1 MGNTVKEYS
10 QMIGF
15 LTRDKTSTVP
25 RSMDQEPRTNY
36 ANGLKVDPIADSD
49 LKIGQALGA
58 YRRYRKRSGRRL
70 KKDPVI
76 NFDQFFELYATENFS
91 DGGQAGQLVQPNV
104 DGSRPG
110 YQGDNKYTS
119 SKGTP
124 GVKLD
129 AKQIKNV
136 QDDLVNFDGL
146 QLTKKGNS
154 YYIRFRLQKG
164 ENKIS
169 KQVTAT
175 PENIALVKKEQKA
188 FMKTNYPNVL
198 SNADFEQLRMLDEN
212 INLTVPEFTE
222 VLNNKNKTTINGLPW
237 NKATVQK
244 LQGDLQLND
253 AVRPEFKGKKR
264 KINVAKKI
272 VRDFNPAELKRLNE
286 IPDIDLRNKAIR
298 KKASDITGQ
307 SSQLQKTGTLQG
319 ITKNREG
326 SLWKNYY
333 ESSKRN
339 NRIKLGGTFNGK
351 DLSFRKNWPR
361 KVDGSINWF
370 IKDTKTNKPA
380 WQMLEFIDTQTPKGE
395 VKFTYDGLQNQV
407 DDAFGKG
414 HFARSTNAYS
424 SGRELYG
431 KNIMFEGKMQ
441 PMGRVIAKQTI
452 INNYKANNNGKV
464 PTEKYIQDRIRIN
477 TPTQVHHTKGIGND
491 PYTVQLVSR
500 DANQKLNAAE
510 LTYNGEIRKAKGDP
524 TKIKNLNSEFK
535 KTINQLSN
543 DYGGIKYDVDGKTV
557 GRAAT
562 GESSYTS
569 AIKESGIS
577 QKMQNK
583 LLEQIASKNPK
594 VAERVAIQFNS
605 GIPVDQ
611 IMKEL
616 SRVPGMNKLARGFM
630 KVGGPFEVAI
640 VGLDA
645 FNEFSKGKTGK
656 QSLQTAL
663 SNLSFGAYEGGK
675 REDMN
680 VLLNTAENLNLD
692 TAGFNEVRELQYL
705 QKKISEDKKL
715 LSDMAYY
722 NKDQGGKNL
731 KGSFDLKTRADDLT
745 KLENEFASR
754 VDTLEEKVDIKT
766 LVDNYNKTTQSLAE
780 QQFDKSKESRADRVY
795 PEMGTLGSDIM
806 TTIMNPVQSFLP
818 QNLMETGLGPIN
830 NVTRP
835 YVRAAAKYLDFM
847 KPTSDAAI
855 LSSKD
860 QDYRNKKV
868 EEAKPGIVEDSQSIY
883 YPKAKGGIMNLKK
896 YYD

>member
-25 RSMDQEPRTNY
+25 RSMDPEPRNMY
-36 ANGLKVDPIADSD
+36 N
-49 LKIGQALGA
+49 Q
-58 YRRYRKRSGRRL
+58 
-70 KKDPVI
+70 
-76 NFDQFFELYATENFS
+76 
-91 DGGQAGQLVQPNV
+91 GQLVRNTV

-110 YQGDNKYTS
+110 YNGLRDFS
-119 SKGTP
+119 SQGTP
-124 GVKLD
+124 GVKLNP
-129 AKQIKNV
+129 KKFKNI

-146 QLTKKGNS
+146 NLSKKGNS

-164 ENKIS
+164 DNIIS
-169 KQVTAT
+169 KQLTAT

-212 INLTVPEFTE
+212 INLTAPEFSE
-222 VLNNKNKTTINGLPW
+222 VLNNKNKTTINGLQW
-237 NKATVQK
+237 KKDTVQK
-244 LQGDLQLND
+244 LQGELQLND
-253 AVRPEFKGKKR
+253 AIRPEFKGQKR
-264 KINVAKKI
+264 KINVAKQI
-272 VRDFNPAELKRLNE
+272 VRDNNPTELKRLNE

-298 KKASDITGQ
+298 KKAADITGQ
-307 SSQLQKTGTLQG
+307 VNQLQKTGTLQG

-326 SLWKNYY
+326 SLWKNFY
-333 ESSKRN
+333 ESSKKN

-351 DLSFRKNWPR
+351 DLSFRKNWPQ
-361 KVDGSINWF
+361 KADGSINWF

-380 WQMLEFIDTQTPKGE
+380 WQMLEFIDTQTPQGE
-395 VKFTYDGLQNQV
+395 VKFTYEGLQNQV

-464 PTEKYIQDRIRIN
+464 PTEKYIQDRIRTN

-583 LLEQIASKNPK
+583 LLKQIASKNPK

-605 GIPVDQ
+605 GIPVHQ

-630 KVGGPFEVAI
+630 KVGGPFEVAFL
-640 VGLDA
+640 GLDA
-645 FNEFSKGKTGK
+645 INEFSKGKTGK

-663 SNLSFGAYEGGK
+663 SNITFGAYEGGK

-680 VLLNTAENLNLD
+680 VLLNTAKDLNID
-692 TAGFNEVRELQYL
+692 STGFNELKEIIDLQKTIEKQKKAIINDSYYEDETFQTL
-705 QKKISEDKKL
+705 ESGRGSSNLEARQKKITE
-715 LSDMAYY
+715 
-722 NKDQGGKNL
+722 
-731 KGSFDLKTRADDLT
+731 
-745 KLENEFASR
+745 LENTLKSKSLALQENVNIDSLVTNYTQA
-754 VDTLEEKVDIKT
+754 VDTIIG
-766 LVDNYNKTTQSLAE
+766 NQY
-780 QQFDKSKESRADRVY
+780 DKSKESRADRVY
-795 PEMGTLGSDIM
+795 PEMGSLGSDFM
-806 TTIMNPVQSFLP
+806 TTIMNPIQSFLP
-818 QNLMETGLGPIN
+818 QNLMETNSI
-830 NVTRP
+830 TRP
-835 YVRAAAKYLDFM
+835 YIRAAQKIPFIGGIF

-855 LSSKD
+855 LSATSKD
-860 QDYRNKKV
+860 DRIKKAEKSKGV
-868 EEAKPGIVEDSQSIY
+868 ILDESSKTY
-883 YPKAKGGIMNLKK
+883 YAEGGLAGLMKK